1 MTTKTKLK
9 DILGDLPYT
18 AEIYSLLQQTSKPP
32 VGGYSA
38 EKLKEALPR
47 WVAQAKATQRPKTGK
62 RVLIYTMLRY
72 WVEHSTM
79 TALALSALGHDVTL
93 AYLPHAHWKKP
104 VSKFDLRRQDLYLKD
119 ILKPLDGIVKTVS
132 LLDAPAVD
140 VLPEELSSQL
150 DAAAYRDTQYS
161 LLHEEIDVES
171 DLYAMRRE
179 RDLRHASVMLK
190 FLQSPP
196 PSVLHPIGY
205 RRTSPP
211 EEGRTSPFPP
221 RGKARKGEAF
231 DAIALPNGSILE
243 FGMTFKVAQ
252 YLGIPVTTYEYGE
265 QSERI
270 WMAQN
275 ADVMRQDTSDLWNA
289 FKDTPLSEAEWDRVK
304 DFFSARQGGGL
315 WENFAR
321 TWQNIESQGASK
333 VREELGLDDRPLILL
348 PANVLGDSLTLG
360 RHTFSKSMTEW
371 MSRTIEFFAKR
382 DDMQFVL
389 RVHPGEGIGWGLS
402 VYDILTEKFPD
413 LPENIHI
420 LRADAKINTYDLVN
434 TADVGLVFTTT
445 VGMEMAMIGL
455 PVIVTGQTHYR
466 GKGFTLEPNSWDEY
480 FELLENV
487 IADPKAHAPSRENV
501 EMAWTYAYRF
511 FFQYPQ
517 PYPWHVQHFWED
529 EEKWSLERA
538 LSDEGLAKFE
548 KTFSYLAGE
557 KMDWR

>member
-38 EKLKEALPR
+38 EKLRKALPR
-47 WVAQAKATQRPKTGK
+47 WVEQAKANQRPKTGK

-79 TALALSALGHDVTL
+79 TALALSTLGHDVTI

-119 ILKPLDGIVKTVS
+119 ILKPLNGIVKTVS

-140 VLPEELSSQL
+140 ALPEDITSQL

-161 LLHEEIDVES
+161 LLHEEIDVDS
-171 DLYAMRRE
+171 DLYSMRRE
-179 RDLRHASVMLK
+179 RDLRHASVILA
-190 FLQSPP
+190 FLQKNS
-196 PSVLHPIGY
+196 
-205 RRTSPP
+205 
-211 EEGRTSPFPP
+211 
-221 RGKARKGEAF
+221 F

-243 FGMTFKVAQ
+243 FGMTFKVGQ

-275 ADVMRQDTSDLWNA
+275 ADVMRQDTSNLWNA
-289 FKDTPLSEAEWDRVK
+289 FKDTPLSEAEWERVK
-304 DFFSARQGGGL
+304 EFFSARQGGGL

-333 VREELGLDDRPLILL
+333 VREELGLDERPLILL

-371 MSRTIEFFAKR
+371 MSRTIEFFAQR

-480 FELLENV
+480 FALLEKV
-487 IADPKAHAPSRENV
+487 IANPKAFAPKREAV

-529 EEKWSLERA
+529 EEKWPLERA
-538 LSDEGLAKFE
+538 LSEEGLAKFK

-557 KMDWR
+557 KIDWK